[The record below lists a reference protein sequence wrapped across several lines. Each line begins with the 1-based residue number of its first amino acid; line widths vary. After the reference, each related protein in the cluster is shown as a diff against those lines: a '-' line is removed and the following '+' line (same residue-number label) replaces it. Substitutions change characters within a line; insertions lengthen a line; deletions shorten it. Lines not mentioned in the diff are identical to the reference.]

1 MTLRKTVTQANCS
14 GSRLLDGLCP
24 DEASAFMEAMNA
36 KSDKI
41 LKKAERLRDLIQD
54 LKLVHSVIGR
64 TDFVQELDN
73 AAATQTKMVFLVCTW
88 TAMIFHS
95 NPATWHATS
104 AGRASLASLKSV
116 VTSVDAAPDM
126 LAMERQLDTAIWKQL
141 RVDLKMPAPS
151 EAQAPAPATASGQL
165 TGQSDPTSGQNMLA
179 PPSGPAALAAAAV
192 APASASG
199 PEVLAAAAAALPSA
213 PTPATAPASDDDTLN
228 LLAALG
234 GDDPSDAAVASAPA
248 SGPEVLAA
256 AAALPSASTL
266 AAAPASGLGGDDL
279 SDAAVDSAPASGPE
293 QLAPPAADIASQET
307 VPGAPIT
314 RSPEVVQLDA
324 DAAAETLV
332 DVSPPQSPAVE
343 IRRDPAADNTAECE
357 EAARIVAAAST
368 ASGPNGPPAVIVAQ
382 LARWGRRPAQVAA
395 QDPALLATVSIE
407 QGAPEIAGDPQVG
420 PPALAA
426 QVGAGTTTA
435 SGRQVPAAP
444 AEQPDKRRRLWA
456 PTAFKSAPVTPPA
469 SMPAPPASQQA
480 SVLGAVPP
488 ASMPPPAPPASAPPT
503 TGAKRRRTIKQIE
516 GQAAL
521 AMYAAVPSPA
531 PAPKPVPAVVP
542 AAVALPPPPVRAA
555 SAAPAITASGQ
566 PEPKSKSKSG
576 TSPATGDPGKA
587 THKGRGKAKDKAQP
601 KPSLLARV
609 GAASA
614 AYRAANAEQAPGAD
628 ME

>member
-1 MTLRKTVTQANCS
+1 MTLRKTVTQVNCS

-24 DEASAFMEAMNA
+24 DEAPALMEAMGA
-36 KSDKI
+36 KYDKI
-41 LKKAERLRDLIQD
+41 LKKAERLRDLIKD

-192 APASASG
+192 APA
-199 PEVLAAAAAALPSA
+199 
-213 PTPATAPASDDDTLN
+213 
-228 LLAALG
+228 
-234 GDDPSDAAVASAPA
+234 PA

-332 DVSPPQSPAVE
+332 DVSPPRSPAVQ

-368 ASGPNGPPAVIVAQ
+368 APGPNDLPAVIVAQ
-382 LARWGRRPAQVAA
+382 LARWGRCPAQAPA
-395 QDPALLATVSIE
+395 QDPAALATVSIE

-480 SVLGAVPP
+480 SVPGAVPP

-614 AYRAANAEQAPGAD
+614 AYRAANAEEAPGAD